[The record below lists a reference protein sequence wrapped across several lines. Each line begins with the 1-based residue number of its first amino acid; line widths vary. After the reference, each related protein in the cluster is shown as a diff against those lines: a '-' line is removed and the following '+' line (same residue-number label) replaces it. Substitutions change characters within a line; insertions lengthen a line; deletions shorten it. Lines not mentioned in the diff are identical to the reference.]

1 LKGRDTQRSF
11 FAFLHLFDPHYPYR
25 PPPPYNTRF
34 DPDYLGTMTGSRRDL
49 KKLRKSIK
57 AGDAGA
63 NRDAQHAAA
72 LYAGEVAHVDE
83 QLKGLWVSLTE
94 LGLWENT
101 IVVLSSDHGET
112 FTEHPTEPFDHGF
125 SVYDTEIHIPLIVA
139 GPSLTK
145 GGVVRTP
152 VSNVDIAPTL
162 LELVEI
168 EVPLP
173 FEGKSLGRLLTGQ
186 EDESLAFRAHFAE
199 STRPHSNAKPW
210 PNQSLPRAVIQG
222 DLKIQQWPK
231 TKKRWELYNLTTD
244 PGEHENLWRD
254 PAMAQHPRELRRAL
268 DSWASHVPI
277 ATGAE
282 SKDVEVLEQLR
293 ALGYIE

>member
-1 LKGRDTQRSF
+1 M
-11 FAFLHLFDPHYPYR
+11 
-25 PPPPYNTRF
+25 PPPPYDTRF
-34 DPDYLGTMTGSRRDL
+34 DPDYTGTMSGSRRDL

-63 NRDAQHAAA
+63 SRDAQHAAA
-72 LYAGEVAHVDE
+72 LYAGEVANVDE
-83 QLKGLWVSLTE
+83 QFKGLWVSLTE

-101 IVVLSSDHGET
+101 IVVLSADHGET
-112 FTEHPTEPFDHGF
+112 FTEHRTQPFDHGF

-139 GPSLTK
+139 GPSLAK
-145 GGVVRTP
+145 DGVVRTP
-152 VSNVDIAPTL
+152 VSNIDIAPTL
-162 LELVEI
+162 LDLVEI

-186 EDESLAFRAHFAE
+186 EDESLASRAHFSE
-199 STRPHSNAKPW
+199 GTRPYLNTKPW
-210 PNQSLPRAVIQG
+210 PNHRLPRAVIQG
-222 DLKIQQWPK
+222 DLKTQHWPK

-244 PGEHENLWRD
+244 PGERENLWRE
-254 PAMAQHPRELRRAL
+254 PAMAQRRRELRRAL
-268 DSWASHVPI
+268 DSWASRVPS

-282 SKDVEVLEQLR
+282 SKDPEVLEQLR